1 MLLSFSFVEINSEG
15 LKASFSEKRKI
26 DFRPAITGSNI
37 DVGIYHQSQILFE
50 AIRLVVGGSAT
61 AFGFDTLG
69 GGGSQQTTSTGE
81 GREMRKTGR
90 WLIYSGFQCS

>member
-1 MLLSFSFVEINSEG
+1 MLLSFSFVDINSEG

-69 GGGSQQTTSTGE
+69 GGGHNKPPQLVKVVKCGKRAD
-81 GREMRKTGR
+81 G
-90 WLIYSGFQCS
+90 